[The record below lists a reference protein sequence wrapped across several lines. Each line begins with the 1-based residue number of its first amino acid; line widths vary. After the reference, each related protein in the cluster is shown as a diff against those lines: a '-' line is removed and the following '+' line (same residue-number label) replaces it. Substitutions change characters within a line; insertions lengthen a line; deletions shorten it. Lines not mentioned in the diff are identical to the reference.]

1 MPIIENRSYFDELD
15 DEVGQL
21 IKKIDPKS
29 KQSAYRQ
36 SKSSLLSSV
45 SRQRGAMFRFRKQ
58 YLSLNSINDSVLIK
72 VGSSK
77 RGHLAAYRGKWVR
90 VIWYG
95 TYGFSMDCLVHQVK
109 VSGELERNLMLRGP
123 YAKEEFTEEV
133 AKAYPFP
140 TVKVDDSPLIRSAK
154 GLWVSAVPTDSA
166 LENLEKDEI
175 PDGTEYWKP
184 TQVRWSSLPYMV
196 AYRKYGGFWIKTLAT
211 REEISSGRLDW
222 IPVGARVYVDRSG
235 SIPRG
240 WNVRTED
247 GWKIEG

>member
-1 MPIIENRSYFDELD
+1 MPIIENRSYFDALD

-36 SKSSLLSSV
+36 SKDALLSSI

-58 YLSLNSINDSVLIK
+58 YLSLYSVNDSVIIK
-72 VGSSK
+72 VGPTK
-77 RGHLAAYRGKWVR
+77 KGHLAAYRGKWVR

-95 TYGFSMDCLVHQVK
+95 TYGFSMDCLVHNVK
-109 VSGELERNLMLRGP
+109 VSAELEQKLMLRGP
-123 YAKEEFTEEV
+123 YTKEEFTDEV

-140 TVKVDDSPLIRSAK
+140 GVKVDDLPLIRSTK
-154 GLWVSAVPTDSA
+154 GAWVSAVPADNA

-184 TQVRWSSLPYMV
+184 TRQERTSLPYMV
-196 AYRKYGGFWIKTLAT
+196 AYRKFAGFWIKTSAS
-211 REEISSGRLDW
+211 REEISSGELDW

-247 GWKIEG
+247 GWKIEE